1 MKSLLLSVLFLALM
15 TTQVE
20 SSRSILFTDPV
31 ENEKMYNWLALGYG
45 VPHAIMSEVGYF
57 YHKDCFTGMLTFGN
71 GVIGMQ
77 VFSDFAFITW
87 VDWAKYFLALAQLV
101 SDSFI
106 ALVYCGYTVRLQPSP
121 ADPAPLSVSA

>member
-106 ALVYCGYTVRLQPSP
+106 ALIYCDYTVRLLPTP
-121 ADPAPLSVSA
+121 AAD